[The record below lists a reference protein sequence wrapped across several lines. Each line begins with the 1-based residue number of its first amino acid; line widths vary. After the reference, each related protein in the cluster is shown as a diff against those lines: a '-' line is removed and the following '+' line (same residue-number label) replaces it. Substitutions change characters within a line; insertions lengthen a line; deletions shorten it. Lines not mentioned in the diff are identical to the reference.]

1 MFIAITG
8 TRKGIGRKLAEY
20 YLDRDNTVI
29 GCSRKISSLSHP
41 NYTHYCIDVGNED
54 DVKRLFSEIRSQHGQ
69 LDVLLNNAGIASMN
83 HFLLTPG
90 KSVNE
95 IFQCN
100 FMGTFLCSREAVK
113 LLKKSPAGRI
123 INFSTIAVPLRLA
136 GSAVYAA
143 SKSAVSTLTE
153 IMAKELAPFGIT
165 VNVIGPT
172 PVSTSMSRTL
182 PKEAIDEV
190 INQQTIKRL
199 GKIEDITNVVE
210 FLINASSDFIT
221 GQTIYFGGV
230 MK

>member
-20 YLDRDNTVI
+20 FLDKDNTVI
-29 GCSRKISSLSHP
+29 GCSRKKSNLIHP
-41 NYTHYCIDVGNED
+41 NYTHYCTDIGNED
-54 DVKRLFSEIRSQHGQ
+54 EVKQLFNKIRSQHGQ

-90 KSVNE
+90 KSVTE

-153 IMAKELAPFGIT
+153 ITAKELAPFGIT

-172 PVSTSMSRTL
+172 PVPTSMTRTL
-182 PKEAIDEV
+182 PKESIDAV
-190 INQQTIKRL
+190 IDQQIIKRF
-199 GKIEDITNVVE
+199 GKIEDIINVIE
-210 FLINASSDFIT
+210 FFINTSSDFIT

-230 MK
+230 IK